1 EYLVIDDASTMWLMF
16 LSKEVDM
23 LRGIASDNWDAVIG
37 PDGDLVP
44 ELRERGVRL
53 YSHVSMEVG
62 YFGVNMKD
70 PVLGPNKKLR
80 QALNCAFDFDTWNR
94 FCNNRLLPSTGPVP
108 PGVEGRLETP
118 FAYSYNLEKAKQLI
132 AEAGYPNGIDPKT
145 GRRLVISVSAGRAN
159 QEVREEIE
167 LVQSFYGK
175 IGIKLEPRYMTW
187 DAFLQAVNEGRTT
200 MFMMG
205 WVGDY
210 PDAENFLQLFHTKN
224 CSPGANHGCYSN
236 PEFDAL
242 YDKAMAT
249 NDPAERLDYWRKAQE
264 ILREDCPWVFLSHTK
279 RHAIA
284 WDHVGNYIPT
294 DFPYGMEKHYYVRE
308 SAKEK
313 TQEKAK

>member
-1 EYLVIDDASTMWLMF
+1 
-16 LSKEVDM
+16 
-23 LRGIASDNWDAVIG
+23 
-37 PDGDLVP
+37 
-44 ELRERGVRL
+44 
-53 YSHVSMEVG
+53 
-62 YFGVNMKD
+62 
-70 PVLGPNKKLR
+70 
-80 QALNCAFDFDTWNR
+80 
-94 FCNNRLLPSTGPVP
+94 VP

-118 FAYSYNLEKAKQLI
+118 FAYGYNLEKAKRLI
-132 AEAGYPNGIDPKT
+132 AEAGYPDGIDPKT
-145 GRRLVISVSAGRAN
+145 GRRLVISVSVGRAN

-167 LVQSFYGK
+167 LLQSFYGK

-224 CSPGANHGCYSN
+224 FSPGANHGCYSN

-242 YDKAMAT
+242 YDKAMAAG
-249 NDPAERLDYWRKAQE
+249 DSAERLDYWRKAQE

-279 RHAIA
+279 RHALA
-284 WDHVGNYIPT
+284 WDHVGNYIPS

-313 TQEKAK
+313 GSKERKRQ